1 MTLTT
6 TTLKT
11 LQTLKHKNNRETIEE
26 GLKILLKLLDNVI
39 ADPGNGKYRRIR
51 SENKIIKE
59 KLLSLEGMDTLLLEI
74 GFVFGEDVY
83 SLPTNVLIAR
93 LKEFRTEI
101 GKIMSEKDEDEVSK
115 DFDKV
120 IVTTGAIR
128 KESKNNRIVLYR
140 TKKSFV
146 HRTSFPQVISTGN
159 HFLLQLESVSDQVM
173 QYEDPVLQETGRGV
187 IPLEKLKMKTLETL
201 RCIQKRIKA
210 GESMEMEPSYD
221 DLFIYELAE
230 WFKSDFFTWVNS
242 AKCSVCGNLE
252 TEVVGQA
259 FENGVRIEQYRCCN
273 RIIKFY
279 RYNDVLQLLQTR
291 KGRCGEWANCF
302 TFLCRCV
309 GYRARYIYSTG
320 DHVWTEI
327 YSTLQNRWIHVDPS
341 DNVVDAPLMYEHGWK
356 KDIRYVLA
364 FSNDD
369 VQDVTWRYTNQQQQV
384 LRKRDKCTEK
394 ELLETILAL
403 RKKRQEGKSS
413 YWIKNYKKRAL
424 RELADFMVER
434 EPTEDER
441 RGRSSGSLA
450 WRQARMEA
458 NVNSV
463 SCLSLIKIT
472 LLTDFTLLVLR
483 L

>member
-6 TTLKT
+6 STLKT
-11 LQTLKHKNNRETIEE
+11 LQTLKFQNSRETMEE

-59 KLLSLEGMDTLLLEI
+59 KLLSLDGMDTLLLEI

-93 LKEFRTEI
+93 LKECRMEI
-101 GKIMSEKDEDEVSK
+101 DKVMSEKNEKDTLKESEKGVS
-115 DFDKV
+115 
-120 IVTTGAIR
+120 TTGAIK
-128 KESKNNRIVLYR
+128 KELKKDKFEYR
-140 TKKSFV
+140 AGKGFNERV
-146 HRTSFPQVISTGN
+146 SFPKVITSGN
-159 HFLLQLESVSDQVM
+159 HFLLQLESLSDQVM
-173 QYEDPVLQETGRGV
+173 QYEDPILQETGKSV
-187 IPLEKLKMKTLETL
+187 IPIEKLKLKTMEML
-201 RCIQKRIKA
+201 RRIQKQIKA
-210 GESMEMEPSYD
+210 GEYKEMEPSYD

-242 AKCSVCGNLE
+242 AKCPICDNQD
-252 TEVVGQA
+252 TTAIGQTS
-259 FENGVRIEQYRCCN
+259 ENGVRIEQYRCCN

-302 TFLCRCV
+302 TFLCRCL
-309 GYRARYIYSTG
+309 GYRARYIYSTE
-320 DHVWTEI
+320 DHVWTEV

-341 DNVVDAPLMYEHGWK
+341 DNVVDAPLIYEHGWK
-356 KDIRYVLA
+356 KVIRYILA
-364 FSNDD
+364 FSKDD
-369 VQDVTWRYTNQQQQV
+369 VQDVTWRYTNQHQLV
-384 LRKRDKCTEK
+384 LRKRDKSTEK

-403 RKKRQEGKSS
+403 RKKRQAGKSQH
-413 YWIKNYKKRAL
+413 WVKNYKKRTL
-424 RELADFMVER
+424 KELADFMVER
-434 EPTEDER
+434 QPTEDEK

-458 NVNSV
+458 DVNSV
-463 SCLSLIKIT
+463 SPFKT
-472 LLTDFTLLVLR
+472 ENRF
-483 L
+483 